1 MWKYFRHRLF
11 SRLFT
16 FVRRPSCS
24 LCIKWQA
31 DKICSLFLQFVYPA
45 VDCTT
50 LLSPVLRRKLLNF
63 SLIKEKINRYWDA
76 KMQIWCLVN
85 YHQWIIIIYVWSIR
99 AVSRVAHLISVCHT
113 IHPGST
119 ILTSITAA
127 KYHSDTLNIIEDDVF
142 HSNLT

>member
-50 LLSPVLRRKLLNF
+50 LLSPVLRQKLLHF
-63 SLIKEKINRYWDA
+63 SLIKEKINRYSKYRRKNA
-76 KMQIWCLVN
+76 NSMSSQLSSVN
-85 YHQWIIIIYVWSIR
+85 YYNLCFVHPRRIPGGSSDQCMSHNSPGVYNSHIY
-99 AVSRVAHLISVCHT
+99 HC
-113 IHPGST
+113 G
-119 ILTSITAA
+119 
-127 KYHSDTLNIIEDDVF
+127 
-142 HSNLT
+142 